1 MKNNNQLVVYLDLT
15 SGAAGDMFLTS
26 LVSASGVNP
35 SAFTRNL
42 IQKLNLKKVSP
53 QVRITET
60 SRKHLPCLQLN
71 IKNGEYE
78 FSSVTEIK
86 SLIRKTK
93 FSVYVKT
100 MALKTFDVLAAAEAS
115 VHRVKKENVHFH
127 ELNSLDTVIDI
138 CGTFYAY
145 ELMIEKFGGGS
156 VDTVEV
162 LASPLNT
169 GSLATATA
177 LILRNRVI
185 FTNPETARYEL
196 CTPTGAAILAVLT
209 QKQGVGMPAVRVLS
223 VGYGAG
229 TKDFH
234 HAQANVVKTIVGK
247 LGSQTGNGSAG
258 YITESG
264 LVLLETNIDDL
275 DPRVLPYVMER
286 LFRTGAKDVWFTQ
299 VIMKKNRPGI
309 VISSIVDNNILS
321 KAVEVLF
328 YETTTLGVRIMPFTR
343 AVLGRAERTAKNG
356 IRYKTIKGVDGK
368 TITNRIEYDDAVK
381 IAKRTGRALKTVL

>member
-328 YETTTLGVRIMPFTR
+328 YETTTLGVRIMPFT
-343 AVLGRAERTAKNG
+343 
-356 IRYKTIKGVDGK
+356 
-368 TITNRIEYDDAVK
+368 
-381 IAKRTGRALKTVL
+381 